1 MNEKIVKTIRSRS
14 FVAVAW
20 LNRGVADSEPLRV
33 RRHAYV
39 DGPVDGV
46 FEPTS
51 SQAIEVF
58 ILSCRQVVRRSAE
71 SDHFI

>member
-1 MNEKIVKTIRSRS
+1 MNEKIVKTIRSRP
-14 FVAVAW
+14 FVAVAL
-20 LNRGVADSEPLRV
+20 LNRGVCAVMRTWM
-33 RRHAYV
+33 
-39 DGPVDGV
+39 GPVDGV

-71 SDHFI
+71 SDHFM